1 MESSNIILEKDLKI
15 HNVEVIKEELLKK
28 LDVQDDITI
37 DLSSVEKIDVSGL
50 QLLISIA
57 VELKE
62 LKKEFLFTGEFNSN
76 FSQDLNKICFSP
88 NIISNGSELQSFIED
103 GI

>member
-1 MESSNIILEKDLKI
+1 VSSNIILDKDLKI
-15 HNVEVIKEELLKK
+15 HNVEDIKDELLRK
-28 LDVQDDITI
+28 LDVKGDITI
-37 DLSSVEKIDVSGL
+37 DLSSVEKIDISGL
-50 QLLISIA
+50 QLLISIVA
-57 VELKE
+57 ELKE
-62 LKKEFLFTGEFNSN
+62 LKKDYLFIGEFKSN